1 MIFDSISIFGAVL
14 DYASLAFILALVL
27 AAMWL
32 APTESSAN
40 LTQCRYLLLTA
51 LIISALSAI
60 IDLIFRS
67 AALADVPPL
76 EAMEFIPKVITQS
89 DYGFFWVLR
98 AISWL
103 AMVSMLIWI
112 WFGGRGIFP
121 CIILLAGTL
130 ATALLI
136 STTSHAGDNGI
147 WTLENLINWLHLIG
161 IAAWGGAVLLY
172 AFVILPGFTY
182 QTNPLQIAATV
193 SRLSSLATVALVV
206 VILTGIFNSWR
217 QLGEISDL
225 WNSEY
230 GQMLL
235 IKLALVS
242 IMMSIGAM
250 NRLHFVPQI
259 ELWSKDTNKQGTKPV
274 QKFHRLL
281 RVDSIVFITIL
292 IAAVILGMQSP
303 PSHNAM

>member
-1 MIFDSISIFGAVL
+1 
-14 DYASLAFILALVL
+14 
-27 AAMWL
+27 MWL
-32 APTESSAN
+32 APAESSADVI
-40 LTQCRYLLLTA
+40 QRRYLLLTA

-76 EAMEFIPKVITQS
+76 ETMEFIPKVLDQS
-89 DYGFFWVLR
+89 DFGFFWLLR
-98 AISWL
+98 AVTWL
-103 AMVSMLIWI
+103 AMASILAWI

-121 CIILLAGTL
+121 CVVLLTGTL
-130 ATALLI
+130 VTALLI
-136 STTSHAGDNGI
+136 SGTSHAGDNGI
-147 WTLENLINWLHLIG
+147 WTVENLINWLHLLG

-172 AFVILPGFTY
+172 AFVILPGLTQ

-193 SRLSSLATVALVV
+193 SRLSSLATGALGV
-206 VILTGIFNSWR
+206 VIITGVFNSWR
-217 QLGEISDL
+217 QLGEISNL
-225 WNSEY
+225 WNSDY

-242 IMMSIGAM
+242 IMMTIGAL
-250 NRLHFVPQI
+250 NRFYFVPQI
-259 ELWSKDTNKQGTKPV
+259 ELWHKDKNRQGTKPV
-274 QKFHRLL
+274 QIFHRLL

-303 PSHNAM
+303 PSHDAM